1 MSAALGLYR
10 LQQVDSQMDQIR
22 KRLEVIRETL
32 ENDVKLRAAMD
43 AVSTSETE
51 HKKSNTALKASEAEV
66 ESQRIKI
73 EHAEAS
79 LYGGQVTNPKELQDL
94 QMDVASLKK
103 YLVTLEER
111 ELEAMVRAEETQ
123 KKLDDADKKLQ
134 QVQENLMDQNRDLTN
149 ESDALKKD
157 LERLEPERNAVI
169 ENLDDSFLK
178 IYEQL
183 RQKKNG
189 VAVASFEENSCSA
202 CGTTFT
208 QSQQQ
213 NARSADQLFNC
224 PTCGRIIYAS

>member
-22 KRLEVIRETL
+22 ARLDAIRETL
-32 ENDVKLRAAMD
+32 ENDAKLRAAMD
-43 AVSTSETE
+43 AASVSEAE
-51 HKKSNTALKASEAEV
+51 HKKSNNAVKTSEAEV

-123 KKLDDADKKLQ
+123 KKLDDANKKLQ
-134 QVQENLMDQNRDLTN
+134 QVQDSWKDQNRDLTA
-149 ESDALKKD
+149 ESESLNKD
-157 LERLEPERNAVI
+157 LERLKPERNAVV
-169 ENLDDSFLK
+169 ENIDEIFLK
-178 IYEQL
+178 TYKQL

-213 NARSADQLFNC
+213 SARSADQLFNC